1 MSRHSALDDELAFA
15 ELIELIQEV
24 TRLAEPIG
32 SDTPLISS
40 GIIDS
45 FDVVA
50 LLAAFETHYGVEIT
64 PEEVDVTYFDT
75 PRDILGRIRTRQ
87 S

>member
-1 MSRHSALDDELAFA
+1 MSSHGALEGELAFG

-24 TRLAEPIG
+24 TRLADPIG
-32 SDTPLISS
+32 PDTPLISS

-50 LLAAFETHYGVEIT
+50 LLAAFEMHYGVEIT

-75 PRDILGRIRTRQ
+75 PRDILARIRTRQ